1 MPEPTIAPTFTP
13 AEAYRALRAFV
24 RGADSGVLDRFD
36 TLTAHRA
43 AAPPL
48 PSPPAGR
55 FRLTPA
61 GLRTHFPSW
70 TGLTDE
76 EVMVAPRFLPACDS
90 SLMVQG
96 MNDAIRI
103 AVLAYNPASH
113 GIAQLKATIER
124 ELEYTMALLQGPKR
138 QVTDRDA
145 KDAPSILAGVMRAM
159 DRTLDALSAPNRS
172 DPRVLMMSLRA
183 AAKDELVDMAGRAP
197 NPIAL
202 DETTED
208 EGRARESAPR

>member
-1 MPEPTIAPTFTP
+1 MPEPTIAPTFKP

-24 RGADSGVLDRFD
+24 RGADPGMLDQFD
-36 TLTAHRA
+36 ALMAQRA
-43 AAPPL
+43 AAPP
-48 PSPPAGR
+48 PSIPPAGR
-55 FRLTPA
+55 FRLTPD
-61 GLRTHFPSW
+61 GLRTRFPAW
-70 TGLTDE
+70 ADLTDE
-76 EVMVAPRFLPACDS
+76 EVMVAPRFIPACDS
-90 SLMVQG
+90 CLMVQG
-96 MNDAIRI
+96 VKDAIRI
-103 AVLAYNPASH
+103 AVLAFDPASH

-159 DRTLDALSAPNRS
+159 DRTLDALSAPNRR

-197 NPIAL
+197 DSLAL
-202 DETTED
+202 DEVED
-208 EGRARESAPR
+208 DDGRARESGPR